1 MFSKKIMC
9 DKNYEL
15 LTWVIHAV
23 FISHESCLFC
33 LNKGAESH
41 IIFVVLMKNKYPLHM
56 H

>member
-33 LNKGAESH
+33 LNKGGRESYH
-41 IIFVVLMKNKYPLHM
+41 LCSINEE
-56 H
+56 